1 MAEFSD
7 REFHIMKRAL
17 AIATLAVE
25 REGER
30 SCSGAADIKLL
41 LTKLVES
48 DVELLMYVREAR
60 VALGGLEQV
69 RVPNVG
75 RTLPAAEERERLA

>member
-7 REFHIMKRAL
+7 REIHIIKRAL

-25 REGER
+25 RDGER
-30 SCSGAADIKLL
+30 SRSCAADIKLL

-60 VALGGLEQV
+60 VALEGLEPV
-69 RVPNVG
+69 RVRNVG
-75 RTLPAAEERERLA
+75 RTLQTAGERGQLA